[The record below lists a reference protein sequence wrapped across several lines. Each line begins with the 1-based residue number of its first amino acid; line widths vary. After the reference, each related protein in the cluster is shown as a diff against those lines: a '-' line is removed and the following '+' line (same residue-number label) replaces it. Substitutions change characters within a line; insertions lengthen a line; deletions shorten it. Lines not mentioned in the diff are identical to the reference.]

1 MAAKT
6 FQCVICQTEVSK
18 PQSYAYKDGRA
29 CRHHPEVQENHI
41 ASEEAKKADL
51 EQSKHRAEPP
61 SWNFNR
67 TQSAM
72 TSDEMFAAMGTKD
85 PNKHCWCCHKDGVYE
100 HIIMECYLINMSKA
114 ELQSSDPVP
123 AFEIKDGNFVPNQ
136 QVQEMVRKELGEDK
150 ATLRRIDIGSD
161 YPDWKLKQV
170 LNKKNQQDKMQLVR
184 MTGIIVLCKDCANEY
199 DFQWRYA
206 SDNVKTKEQM
216 EHMMLVGHLIKPTL
230 HSIAAGEIVRDELS
244 VIMNKGK

>member
-1 MAAKT
+1 
-6 FQCVICQTEVSK
+6 
-18 PQSYAYKDGRA
+18 
-29 CRHHPEVQENHI
+29 
-41 ASEEAKKADL
+41 
-51 EQSKHRAEPP
+51 
-61 SWNFNR
+61 
-67 TQSAM
+67 M
-72 TSDEMFAAMGTKD
+72 TSDEMFAAMGTKN

-206 SDNVKTKEQM
+206 SDNIKTKEQM

-230 HSIAAGEIVRDELS
+230 HSIAAGEIARDELS